1 MIRKGIIALC
11 EEHRELKSQGDI
23 IKALKEN
30 GIDNVK
36 QVDVSR
42 ALAELQIRQR
52 ENHYWVMDYDNS
64 QQDEI
69 EKLSDLF
76 DKSKNFLRILNVDV
90 LVVQTEPYYNT
101 MIAKQI
107 EQTFPNRK
115 ISTICPNEVDI
126 IVFYRTRKNDGS
138 LIKEIKAIRDG
149 KKVSKKS
156 RSNKAP

>member
-1 MIRKGIIALC
+1 
-11 EEHRELKSQGDI
+11 
-23 IKALKEN
+23 
-30 GIDNVK
+30 
-36 QVDVSR
+36 
-42 ALAELQIRQR
+42 
-52 ENHYWVMDYDNS
+52 
-64 QQDEI
+64 
-69 EKLSDLF
+69 
-76 DKSKNFLRILNVDV
+76 
-90 LVVQTEPYYNT
+90 

-107 EQTFPNRK
+107 EQTFPNRI